1 MKINE
6 IREPIQKRSIEKKEK
21 IIKAGFELICEK
33 GYYNTNTAEIA
44 KAAGVSTGIV
54 YQYFKDKHDILV
66 EGIKRYA
73 SEIFYPML
81 NVTSNI
87 KIDKNNLDTIL
98 RNMINT
104 FIENH
109 KLSQVAHEE
118 IMAMTHSDKEI
129 AEFFQQNEMTMTKNI
144 SRILVDNGFD
154 SKNLDEKV
162 HIAIH
167 LIDDLCHEIVYHKH
181 KDLDYNVM
189 INLVIENILNLI
201 LKI

>member
-181 KDLDYNVM
+181 KDLDYDVM

>member
-21 IIKAGFELICEK
+21 IIKSGFELICEK

-54 YQYFKDKHDILV
+54 YQYFKDKHAILV

-73 SEIFYPML
+73 SDIFYPML
-81 NVTSNI
+81 NITTNI
-87 KIDKNNLDTIL
+87 KIDKDNLEEIL

-109 KLSQVAHEE
+109 KLSQIAHEE
-118 IMAMTHSDKEI
+118 IMSMTHSDKEI
-129 AEFFQQNEMTMTKNI
+129 AEFFQENEMTMTKNI
-144 SRILVDNGFD
+144 SEILLDNGFN

-181 KDLDYNVM
+181 KDLNYDVM
-189 INLVIENILNLI
+189 INLVIDSILNI
-201 LKI
+201 M